1 MGKTNDWAGGL
12 GRLVFRNESYTLLG
26 DAAGIL
32 KSASDGLIYVS
43 LHTAALTNTSDQGTN
58 EATYTGYARKGVG
71 RTTTNWNWLTR
82 AIDNAVDVVFDQ
94 CTGGSNTIT
103 YFGIGTAATGT
114 GGKLLYWGAFA
125 ASISV
130 SSGITPTFS
139 AGDLRIEE
147 D

>member
-1 MGKTNDWAGGL
+1 MGKTNDWAGGI

-26 DAAGIL
+26 DSGGIL
-32 KSASDGLIYVS
+32 KSVADGSIYVS

-71 RTTTNWNWLTR
+71 RNTTNWNWLTR
-82 AIDNAVDVVFDQ
+82 AASNAIDIVFAQ
-94 CTGGSNTIT
+94 CTAGSDTIT
-103 YFGIGTAATGT
+103 HFGIGTDATGT
-114 GGKLLYWGAFA
+114 AGKLLYWGAFA
-125 ASISV
+125 SSISV

-139 AGDLRIEE
+139 VGDLRIEE